1 MPIIRFSR
9 HILAAAAVAISLA
22 GCATPTTAHLSNAPV
37 GAYRDTIDLN
47 GKINVVYQKS
57 EGGREGVTAGFN
69 WAQRP
74 GRIEVTLFTPTKQ
87 TAAEIVVTPDSATLT
102 QAGREP
108 RTAKDID
115 TLTQQTLGYA
125 LPVAGLRDWLQGYAV
140 DAQGKRFTASPANN
154 NVFTRDGW
162 QLRFAEWQDK
172 PGASGAPLPKLIRA
186 ERGATGN
193 SGDLSISIAILPES

>member
-1 MPIIRFSR
+1 MPITRLYR
-9 HILAAAAVAISLA
+9 HILTAAAIATTLA
-22 GCATPTTAHLSNAPV
+22 GCATSTANLSGATV

-47 GKINVVYQKS
+47 GKINVVSQKS
-57 EGGREGVTAGFN
+57 DGGREGITAPFS
-69 WAQRP
+69 WSQRP
-74 GRIEVTLFTPTKQ
+74 GRIEVTLFTPTRQ

-115 TLTQQTLGYA
+115 ALTQQTLGYA

-140 DAQGKRFTASPANN
+140 DAQGKRFVASPANS
-154 NVFTRDGW
+154 NVVTRDGW

-172 PGASGAPLPKLIRA
+172 PGANGAPLPKLIRA

-193 SGDLSISIAILPES
+193 GGDLSISIAILPES

>member
-1 MPIIRFSR
+1 MPITRISR
-9 HILAAAAVAISLA
+9 HILAAAAIATTLA
-22 GCATPTTAHLSNAPV
+22 GCATSTANLSSATV

-47 GKINVVYQKS
+47 GKINVVAQKS
-57 EGGREGVTAGFN
+57 EGGREGITAPFS
-69 WAQRP
+69 WSQRP
-74 GRIEVTLFTPTKQ
+74 GRIEVTLFTPTRQ

-115 TLTQQTLGYA
+115 ALTHQTLGYA

-140 DAQGKRFTASPANN
+140 DAQGKRFVASPANS
-154 NVFTRDGW
+154 NVVTRDGW

-172 PGASGAPLPKLIRA
+172 PGPSGAPLPKLIRA
-186 ERGATGN
+186 ERGATG
-193 SGDLSISIAILPES
+193 SGGDLSISIAILPES